1 MASPGGRLLA
11 LWKRLLPLPGGRR
24 LFSFMLGRQV
34 PYSYSIRPLVVS
46 LAPGHARVE
55 LSDRWGVRNHLGSV
69 HAIALANLG
78 ELASGLAMMTALP
91 PGVRGIVVRITM
103 DYHKKAR
110 GLLVATGYAVVPS
123 VIDAMEEHDFVA
135 EITNADNEV
144 VATATVRWRLAPE
157 QGRVTAR
164 TAPLLAHDTPV

>member
-1 MASPGGRLLA
+1 LLS
-11 LWKRLLPLPGGRR
+11 LWKWLLPLPGGRR
-24 LFSFMLGRQV
+24 LFSYIVRKRV
-34 PYSYSIRPLVVS
+34 PYSGSIRSRVVA

-55 LSDRWGVRNHLGSV
+55 LTDRWRVRNHLGSV

-91 PGVRGIVVRITM
+91 PGVRGIVVRLTM

-110 GLLVATGYAVVPS
+110 GLLVATGYAVVPG
-123 VIDAMEEHDFVA
+123 VIDAVEEHDFVA

-144 VATATVRWRLAPE
+144 VATATVRWRLAPD

-164 TAPLLAHDTPV
+164 TAPQLAHETPV